1 MCHPTPSFH
10 LDTKIIESFIQVG
23 ELVFTSN
30 LDSVREEK
38 MKQGRLYVVK
48 KLYAGYEEEPNSLQ
62 ALDALADLNKALT
75 DIHKVSRIF
84 LMRIVK

>member
-1 MCHPTPSFH
+1 M
-10 LDTKIIESFIQVG
+10 QVG
-23 ELVFTSN
+23 ELVFISN

-38 MKQGRLYVVK
+38 MKQGRLYVVR

-75 DIHKVSRIF
+75 DINKVCRIF
-84 LMRIVK
+84 LIKLLEGILVICISKKF